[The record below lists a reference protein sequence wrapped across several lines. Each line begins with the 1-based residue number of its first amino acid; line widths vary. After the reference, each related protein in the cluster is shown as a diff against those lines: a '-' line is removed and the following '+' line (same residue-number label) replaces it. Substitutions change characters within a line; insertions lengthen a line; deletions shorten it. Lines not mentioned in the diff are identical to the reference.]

1 MVRQKKQEY
10 SATRSYAG
18 GGALLALLTSPAEMI
33 LRSLRQV
40 LARDISSLLWL
51 SSQCEAEKVNQHDLK
66 LNVKDRVYEIGNV
79 VV

>member
-18 GGALLALLTSPAEMI
+18 GGALALLTSPAEMI

-51 SSQCEAEKVNQHDLK
+51 SSQCEAEKVNQHNLK